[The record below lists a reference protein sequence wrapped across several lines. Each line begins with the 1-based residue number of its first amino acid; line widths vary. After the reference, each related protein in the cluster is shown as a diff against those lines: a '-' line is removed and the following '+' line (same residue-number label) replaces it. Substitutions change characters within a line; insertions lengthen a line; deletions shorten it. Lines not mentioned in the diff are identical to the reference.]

1 MSRSTSIEINLS
13 AIDAN
18 LRSLKKSAGSQKLI
32 AVVKANA
39 YGHGAARV
47 ATHIEDTVDAFAVA
61 FTEEAVELRE
71 SGIAAPVL
79 VLEGP
84 HTPSELSLSSKLDL
98 WPVLHQAEQL
108 EWCTNLDNPLK
119 HAWIKVDTGMHR
131 LGFPPSELA
140 YVKQRLGEAQ
150 IQNTTIMS
158 HLASAESPE
167 SDITQGQIRQWN
179 SHCADLCDTASLHN
193 SAATRHG
200 ITGRSHWV
208 RVGYALYGG
217 RIGNDPLDSELL
229 PAMQLSS
236 RVLAVRHVKRG
247 EAVGYGARW
256 VAEKDSKIATIPVG
270 YGDGYPWAAADG
282 TPVVVSGQVVPLAGR
297 VSMDMITVDVTDI
310 DTVEPGAPVVL
321 WGDTPR
327 VDEVAAHSGTIGYE
341 LMTRLTGR
349 VPKHYVSS

>member
-18 LRSLKKSAGSQKLI
+18 VRALKKSAGSQKLM

-47 ATHIEDTVDAFAVA
+47 AAHIEDTIDAFAVA
-61 FTEEAVELRE
+61 FVEEAVELRE

-108 EWCTNLDNPLK
+108 DWCAKLENPLK

-131 LGFPPSELA
+131 LGFPPSQLA
-140 YVKQRLGEAQ
+140 DVKQRLVETR
-150 IQNTTIMS
+150 IPNITIMS
-158 HLASAESPE
+158 HLASAESPA
-167 SDITQGQIRQWN
+167 SDVTQGQIRQWN
-179 SHCADLCDTASLHN
+179 DHCANWSDTTSLHN

-200 ITGRSHWV
+200 VTASSDWA

-217 RIGNDPLDSELL
+217 QIEDGPLDSELL

-236 RVLAVRHVKRG
+236 CVLAVRPVKQG
-247 EAVGYGARW
+247 EAVGYGGRW
-256 VAEKDSKIATIPVG
+256 VAKKDSKIATIPVG

-282 TPVVVSGQVVPLAGR
+282 TPVVVAGHVAPLAGR

-321 WGDTPR
+321 WGDTPT
-327 VDEVAAHSGTIGYE
+327 VDEVAAQAGTIGYE
-341 LMTRLTGR
+341 LMTRLTRR
-349 VPKHYVSS
+349 VPKYYVSS